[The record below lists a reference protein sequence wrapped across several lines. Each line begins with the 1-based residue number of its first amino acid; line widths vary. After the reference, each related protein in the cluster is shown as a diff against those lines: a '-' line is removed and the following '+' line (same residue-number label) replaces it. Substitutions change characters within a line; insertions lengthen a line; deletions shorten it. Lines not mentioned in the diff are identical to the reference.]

1 MIYVH
6 CIQPYIL
13 EAKKKGLRMAN
24 FTSYIKFIP
33 HIYKCSISYKY
44 LPIKPLHRMIARRQI
59 LIGHLNLEMVCIFI
73 FNKQGF
79 DVIHAGIR
87 RYNGHHDEPSSLC
100 SIL

>member
-1 MIYVH
+1 MKLFHKYKAI
-6 CIQPYIL
+6 
-13 EAKKKGLRMAN
+13 GRMKW
-24 FTSYIKFIP
+24 S
-33 HIYKCSISYKY
+33 CVSYKY
-44 LPIKPLHRMIARRQI
+44 LPIKPSHLMITRRQI

-79 DVIHAGIR
+79 DVIHAGIL